1 MPNAIAYKNLV
12 EVIAR
17 VFFVQQLQT
26 YDGRG
31 LIKLELTN
39 SSQTLTAKVDAALVR
54 GCELGTAMLAD
65 PRSCISLVWA
75 RSLRRSQR
83 VQGRQRNY
91 HRVHI
96 L

>member
-12 EVIAR
+12 EVVAR

-39 SSQTLTAKVDAALVR
+39 SSQTVTAKVDAALVR
-54 GCELGTAMLAD
+54 GKDKLIDGEAYRCQIVREQDPLLGEY
-65 PRSCISLVWA
+65 R
-75 RSLRRSQR
+75 
-83 VQGRQRNY
+83 
-91 HRVHI
+91 I
-96 L
+96 LGMTRYENPEKLFTH